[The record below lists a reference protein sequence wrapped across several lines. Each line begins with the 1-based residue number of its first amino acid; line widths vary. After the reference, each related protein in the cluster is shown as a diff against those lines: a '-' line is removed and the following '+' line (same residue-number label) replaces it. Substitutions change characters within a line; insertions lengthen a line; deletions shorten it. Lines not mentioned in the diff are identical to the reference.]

1 EAAGVP
7 AAEIEV
13 PQSEGD
19 DPTRVF
25 NLSYADKVM
34 ETEFISD
41 AVESAQLYASLD
53 KQAVEAGVVP
63 LSILDSAAELLNVG
77 MGDQVVFNIQG
88 IEITGQITSVRERYE
103 RGPSPFFCFLFQP
116 EVLAEAPQIQ
126 FATTKVDA
134 SAIPQLQT
142 DLTRQFPAITTID
155 G

>member
-1 EAAGVP
+1 EDAPNLFLLDVQSEQHEDLNNIIDEPITYYPVVRARVSEAAGVP

-41 AVESAQLYASLD
+41 AVESAQLYAPLD

-88 IEITGQITSVRERYE
+88 IEI
-103 RGPSPFFCFLFQP
+103 
-116 EVLAEAPQIQ
+116 
-126 FATTKVDA
+126 
-134 SAIPQLQT
+134 
-142 DLTRQFPAITTID
+142 
-155 G
+155 